1 MPRQIFT
8 GTQKRPQRIVIYG
21 PEGIGKSTFASLFPK
36 PLFIDT
42 ESGTDH
48 LDVARFEEPETW
60 EELAAEIEDFRSDHQ
75 GFETLVIDTADGAA
89 LLCEQYV
96 LERDRMKSL
105 SDYGYGAGYEKLRQ
119 EWQKMLISLDGLI
132 TGPSPANVVI
142 VAHSQLR
149 KFEVPEESGSF
160 DKYELKMDKR
170 LAAATKEWADAVLF
184 LNFRTIV
191 SKNAEGHVKASGKE
205 RTLYTEHNAV
215 WDAKNRWGLPEEVRL
230 ADAWPLIESHV
241 SGFEAT
247 KKQSPIPSGTPVSS
261 GFEPPAP
268 APEPEKPAKKSAKN
282 AKSKRIA
289 EKPATPTAPEGTD
302 PRLAD
307 LMAKSGISEEQIR
320 RAMSEKGYRTFEC
333 ALPDYPTELVDWM
346 VSEPVWPG
354 LLAYV
359 RDMEAIPFN

>member
-241 SGFEAT
+241 RRQRSSRRSRAGRRSRPALSRRRRRP
-247 KKQSPIPSGTPVSS
+247 SPRSPRRSRPRMPSPSAS
-261 GFEPPAP
+261 PRSRPRRRLQREPIRASPTSWPRAASPKSRSAAP
-268 APEPEKPAKKSAKN
+268 
-282 AKSKRIA
+282 
-289 EKPATPTAPEGTD
+289 
-302 PRLAD
+302 
-307 LMAKSGISEEQIR
+307 
-320 RAMSEKGYRTFEC
+320 
-333 ALPDYPTELVDWM
+333 
-346 VSEPVWPG
+346 
-354 LLAYV
+354 
-359 RDMEAIPFN
+359 